1 MSNASPSQNFGSSRL
16 IDYYKALEDSSQ
28 KMLQAAQLQD
38 WEGVARYEGTCAVLI
53 EQLRYQ
59 ARHEAL
65 LPEQRKLK
73 SEIMR
78 RILRNDAEIRLL
90 AEPWLAQFEHMFEGQ
105 PMAMH

>member
-1 MSNASPSQNFGSSRL
+1 MSNAITSQNLGTSRL
-16 IDYYKALEDSSQ
+16 IDYYKALEDSSL